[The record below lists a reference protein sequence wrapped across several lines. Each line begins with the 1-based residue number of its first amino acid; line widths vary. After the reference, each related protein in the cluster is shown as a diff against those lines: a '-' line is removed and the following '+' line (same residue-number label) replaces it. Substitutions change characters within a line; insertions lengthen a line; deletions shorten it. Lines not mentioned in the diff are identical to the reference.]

1 MDGAG
6 QIKRTKTPA
15 TDNTR
20 QSAKAVRVRVSD
32 LLTDAREAILEHN
45 GQEYRLRITA
55 NGKLI
60 LTK

>member
-6 QIKRTKTPA
+6 QSKTTKTPA
-15 TDNTR
+15 TDNAR
-20 QSAKAVRVRVSD
+20 PAAKVRVRVSD
-32 LLTDAREAILEHN
+32 LLSDAREAILEHN